1 MGKIGT
7 KGPKWT
13 DQLNN
18 MQRLCESWNAK
29 YAKYPLIGFGYRSFV
44 GRTTAAYASEATA
57 RFAFADQIR
66 QVAYRFNPYIESAGL
81 RLEEGIDNEG
91 WENMKTVE
99 EVRLFLQKLGSSS
112 AWIRPVLTQAIM
124 MIKAGHPVVITDVRI
139 PDEATTIKRA
149 GGILVKIN
157 RPYYDP
163 VLDDPYYDPVLDDPY
178 ILVPEHPS
186 EHALDDWDDWDL
198 VIDND
203 GTLEEFRQKCKA
215 LFVVK

>member
-18 MQRLCESWNAK
+18 MKRHCESWNAK

-44 GRTTAAYASEATA
+44 GRTTAAYTSEATA

-66 QVAYRFNPYIESAGL
+66 KLARFNPYIESAGL

-91 WENMKTVE
+91 WENMKTIE
-99 EVRLFLQKLGSSS
+99 EVRLFLQEVGSSS
-112 AWIRPVLTQAIM
+112 AWIRPVLTQAII
-124 MIKAGHPVVITDVRI
+124 MIKAGHPVVVTDVRI
-139 PDEATTIKRA
+139 PDEATAIKRA

-163 VLDDPYYDPVLDDPY
+163 VLDDPYIP
-178 ILVPEHPS
+178 VPEHPS

-203 GTLEEFRQKCKA
+203 GTLEELRQKCKA
-215 LFVVK
+215 LFLVK

>member
-1 MGKIGT
+1 MGKRGT
-7 KGPKWT
+7 KVPTWT
-13 DQLNN
+13 DRLND

-44 GRTTAAYASEATA
+44 GRTTAAYASEATT

-66 QVAYRFNPYIESAGL
+66 ELAYRLNPYIESAGL

-91 WENMKTVE
+91 WENMKAIE
-99 EVRLFLQKLGSSS
+99 EVRLFLQEQGTS
-112 AWIRPVLTQAIM
+112 ARDLIHTDIWVRPVLSWARF
-124 MIKAGHPVVITDVRI
+124 MIEGGHPVAITDVRF
-139 PDEATTIKRA
+139 PNEAVAIKRA

-157 RPYYDP
+157 R
-163 VLDDPYYDPVLDDPY
+163 PYYDPVLDDPY